1 MPASRASLTPAW
13 PAQFG
18 ALSYLIKERLFLG
31 EAPLA
36 VIVGIVLE
44 RAGAIPSALG
54 GKPGAAKGPLDEFAL
69 ELSRLVIGVQVSK
82 KTLGGSRA
90 LPQQGAHHVYRPQL
104 VLVGIQLPR
113 RYPLVEIRSL
123 AVLLLPVM
131 TCMWLVTTGL
141 TMLCFP
147 EVPLLAALV
156 LASCTTPTDPVLSN
170 SIVKGSFADQ
180 HVSPRLRNLIS
191 AESGINDGFGYPFL
205 FLAVHLLRKGST
217 GEALQAWVLE
227 TILYQV
233 VGAAIF
239 GALIGMAANRVLQ
252 WSTNHNFIDKESFL
266 CYGVAVGIF
275 TVGAAGYLN
284 LDDLLA
290 AFAAGNALTW
300 DDWYRKETEE
310 DELQNVIDLLLNTVY
325 FIFVGATIPWS
336 SFQAPE
342 IGVTVPRL
350 ASLAALVLLLRRL
363 PAMLVFHRF
372 IPSLQKSLSEATFMG
387 YFGPIGAGALFYASL
402 VMDEF
407 DDADEGTEG
416 IQTAVGH
423 IRTLVK
429 PISYALVLSSLLGHT
444 LMIPVLKAF
453 LSRNDIGNIQ
463 LMGADGTDD
472 DFDDDHLFYGEGDE
486 ERRRE
491 DAYAAGE
498 SEVGEQASTGRTPSA
513 TSVMS
518 MVPGEP
524 PASVSPEARAGAY
537 SRNGRWNPNPSWRIS
552 SAHLPSSGHK
562 LGPHFADEQHRGRG
576 PSLPQEWG
584 RQINDLESSASP
596 TRHGHGSQPSAS
608 TATLRPGLA
617 DHRRQSVI

>member
-1 MPASRASLTPAW
+1 MLVSAAVPASRASLTPAW

-54 GKPGAAKGPLDEFAL
+54 GKPGAAKGSARRVCPGAQPARDWRAGEQ
-69 ELSRLVIGVQVSK
+69 EDPGREHGVAAA
-82 KTLGGSRA
+82 GGSSCVSPSARS
-90 LPQQGAHHVYRPQL
+90 R
-104 VLVGIQLPR
+104 GIQLPR

-156 LASCTTPTDPVLSN
+156 LASCATPTDPVLSN

-191 AESGINDGFGYPFL
+191 AESGINDGFGYPL
-205 FLAVHLLRKGST
+205 SISRRPSAPKGQHGRGTPGLGPRDNPLSSR
-217 GEALQAWVLE
+217 
-227 TILYQV
+227 
-233 VGAAIF
+233 GAAIF
-239 GALIGMAANRVLQ
+239 GALVGMAPNRVLQ

-342 IGVTVPRL
+342 TGVTVPRL

-453 LSRNDIGNIQ
+453 LSRSDIGNIQ
-463 LMGADGTDD
+463 LMGADGTND

-486 ERRRE
+486 ERSAKMLMRR
-491 DAYAAGE
+491 
-498 SEVGEQASTGRTPSA
+498 VK
-513 TSVMS
+513 
-518 MVPGEP
+518 
-524 PASVSPEARAGAY
+524 ARAL
-537 SRNGRWNPNPSWRIS
+537 SRRRLVG
-552 SAHLPSSGHK
+552 
-562 LGPHFADEQHRGRG
+562 
-576 PSLPQEWG
+576 
-584 RQINDLESSASP
+584 
-596 TRHGHGSQPSAS
+596 
-608 TATLRPGLA
+608 
-617 DHRRQSVI
+617 HRRQRQS